1 MVNGKWF
8 LRTETDYWLLVIM
21 QSFLNVFPQGI
32 PPLYFVLYS
41 LLSTLYSKLLP
52 SGLIPSGLT
61 TDH

>member
-41 LLSTLYSKLLP
+41 LLSTLNFFPPYYRLATSA
-52 SGLIPSGLT
+52 
-61 TDH
+61 